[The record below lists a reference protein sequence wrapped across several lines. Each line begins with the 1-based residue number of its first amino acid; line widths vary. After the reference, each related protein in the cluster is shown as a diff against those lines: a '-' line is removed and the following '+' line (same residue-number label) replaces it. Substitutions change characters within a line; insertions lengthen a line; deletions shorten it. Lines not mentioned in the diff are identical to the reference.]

1 MVSKRLGKS
10 AVKKTETAYK
20 LSYRLYGEKGWQMTV
35 ETALKAKRI
44 VEQLNE
50 TNKIVKL
57 LSTPFNKV
65 EIFINKERF
74 IYTEGIY
81 DFMRNY
87 YNERKCQLEKEL
99 EKLE

>member
-1 MVSKRLGKS
+1 
-10 AVKKTETAYK
+10 
-20 LSYRLYGEKGWQMTV
+20 MTV
-35 ETALKAKRI
+35 ETALKAKKI

-81 DFMRNY
+81 DFMKKY
-87 YNERKCQLEKEL
+87 YNERKYQLEKEL

>member
-1 MVSKRLGKS
+1 
-10 AVKKTETAYK
+10 
-20 LSYRLYGEKGWQMTV
+20 MTV
-35 ETALKAKRI
+35 ETALKAKKI
-44 VEQLNE
+44 IEQLNE
-50 TNKIVKL
+50 TNKIIKL

-81 DFMRNY
+81 DFMRKY
-87 YNERKCQLEKEL
+87 YDERKYQLEKEL

>member
-1 MVSKRLGKS
+1 
-10 AVKKTETAYK
+10 
-20 LSYRLYGEKGWQMTV
+20 MTV
-35 ETALKAKRI
+35 ETALKAKKI

-81 DFMRNY
+81 DFMKKY
-87 YNERKCQLEKEL
+87 YNERNYQLEKEL
-99 EKLE
+99 QKIK